1 MPIIKITLFQKNIL
15 SEISRDQKQKLISQK
30 SDFVVFPELF
40 PLTGKW
46 SEKSPAENSKIYV
59 DRLLEISEYYK
70 GSIIG
75 GTIIRKVEGK
85 LYYSCPII
93 KDVQIVD
100 WYDKLNVESFPIP
113 VQKGHGEGIY
123 MLDSLRF
130 GICIGDDIN
139 NPSLIDS
146 FKKEKIE
153 VVFNPSA
160 NQLSAEEEKDYTQD
174 LHNYSELSKVSNLNI
189 IRVSSIGEFNKNKL
203 TGRSLFSAPSG
214 IKWKVAPF
222 ENNIEI
228 IKTVS
233 ITTSSVIL

>member
-59 DRLLEISEYYK
+59 DRLLEISEYYR

-75 GTIIRKVEGK
+75 GTIIRKIDGK

-93 KDVQIVD
+93 KDVQVVD
-100 WYDKLNVESFPIP
+100 WYDKHEVNSFPIP
-113 VQKGHGEGIY
+113 VQKGQGEGIY

-130 GICIGDDIN
+130 GICIGDDIHN
-139 NPSLIDS
+139 TSITET

-153 VVFNPSA
+153 VIFNPSA
-160 NQLSAEEEKDYTQD
+160 SLLSAEEEKDYTQD
-174 LHNYSELSKVSNLNI
+174 LQSYSELSKNSNLNI

-203 TGRSLFSAPSG
+203 TGRSLFAAPSG

-222 ENNIEI
+222 ENNMEI

-233 ITTSSVIL
+233 ITTSGIIS